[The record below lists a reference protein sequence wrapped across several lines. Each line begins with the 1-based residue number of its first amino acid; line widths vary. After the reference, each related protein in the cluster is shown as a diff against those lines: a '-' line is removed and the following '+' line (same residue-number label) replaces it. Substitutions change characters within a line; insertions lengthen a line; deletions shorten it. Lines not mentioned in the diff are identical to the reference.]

1 MESESNVKVVAGR
14 ARRRHKKE
22 KRKYLNRSVH
32 FLGGLVL
39 AWDCCSSGV
48 TAASAG
54 GSQTCVR
61 LEDGSVKCWGE
72 NYHGQLGQNDEIVRG
87 MDNSTM
93 GDFLP
98 VVPLGDFEAVSM
110 DSGGEFNCALAINGD
125 VKCWG
130 RNEYG
135 QLGIGDNVTRGG
147 PYTEEDMGINLPT
160 VDVGTGL
167 TVEKIHLGGMH
178 ACAVLAG
185 GGLKCWGRNDE
196 GQLGLNDTLSRGDDV
211 NEMGDNLPFVEL
223 GEGVVV
229 SSVALGEAHTCAI
242 IGDGDVKCW
251 GEKSMLF
258 QEYRRCCGRPCHVGV
273 VEDTQP

>member
-1 MESESNVKVVAGR
+1 MESESNARVVGGR
-14 ARRRHKKE
+14 ARRRHEKK
-22 KRKYLNRSVH
+22 KGKYLKRSARL
-32 FLGGLVL
+32 LGFVL
-39 AWDCCSSGV
+39 ALDCSPGA

-54 GSQTCVR
+54 GSHTCVL

-87 MDNSTM
+87 KDKLTM

-98 VVPLGDFEAVSM
+98 AVPLGEFEAVSVE
-110 DSGGEFNCALAINGD
+110 SGGAFNCALADGGD

-135 QLGIGDNVTRGG
+135 QLGLGDNVTRGG
-147 PYTEEDMGINLPT
+147 PLTEDDMGTNLPV
-160 VDVGTGL
+160 VDLGTGL
-167 TVEKIHLGGMH
+167 AAEEIFLGGMH
-178 ACAVLAG
+178 ACALLAD
-185 GGLKCWGRNDE
+185 GGLKCWGRNDK
-196 GQLGLNDTLSRGDDV
+196 GQLGLNDTLSRGDGV
-211 NEMGDNLPFVEL
+211 GEMGDNLPFVEL

-251 GEKSMLF
+251 GEK
-258 QEYRRCCGRPCHVGV
+258 ER
-273 VEDTQP
+273 